1 MEPGG
6 SMPHLQGLSN
16 NFYPEPNNPI
26 PRTDTY
32 LFKVNPNIV
41 LPSTPKASPKISFL

>member
-6 SMPHLQGLSN
+6 SMQHLQGLSN
-16 NFYPEPNNPI
+16 NPYPESNNPI

-32 LFKVNPNIV
+32 LFKVHPNIV
-41 LPSTPKASPKISFL
+41 LPPTPRPP